1 MMNGLVFGGQTAL
14 PCSYGPRRERERMF
28 PAFEI
33 FSGTWEYISFALEH
47 EKEASFYLYTWVQG
61 HEAEQVRGQNIT

>member
-1 MMNGLVFGGQTAL
+1 MVWFLEDRPHCPVLMDRG
-14 PCSYGPRRERERMF
+14 ERERMF

>member
-1 MMNGLVFGGQTAL
+1 MVWFLEDRPHCPVLV
-14 PCSYGPRRERERMF
+14 ERDRMF

-61 HEAEQVRGQNIT
+61 HEAEQVRVQNIT